1 MGVLYEINI
10 GTINWIILV
19 KESIKAITFF
29 NKYSYSQ
36 FFDSQY

>member
-10 GTINWIILV
+10 RTSNWIILI
-19 KESIKAITFF
+19 KESIKAFF